1 MFINPI
7 GYFLTWYVYMHPLTL
22 DVYAWI
28 WKQRFVLDPCTDTLL
43 NVFLAIAVDNLT
55 NAQEM
60 TAAEEEEEV
69 GRKEVPV
76 SARNQSFFYFFKT

>member
-1 MFINPI
+1 
-7 GYFLTWYVYMHPLTL
+7 MHPLTL
-22 DVYAWI
+22 DIYAWI
-28 WKQRFVLDPCTDTLL
+28 WKQRFVVLNPCTDTLL

-76 SARNQSFFYFFKT
+76 SAENQSIFIYFNLGHKFY

>member
-1 MFINPI
+1 MIQN
-7 GYFLTWYVYMHPLTL
+7 GKSLTP
-22 DVYAWI
+22 
-28 WKQRFVLDPCTDTLL
+28 QDTLL

-76 SARNQSFFYFFKT
+76 CLGINFILKIIFVGLI

>member
-1 MFINPI
+1 
-7 GYFLTWYVYMHPLTL
+7 MHPLTL
-22 DVYAWI
+22 DIYAWI
-28 WKQRFVLDPCTDTLL
+28 WKQKFVVLNPWTDTLL

-76 SARNQSFFYFFKT
+76 SAGNQSIFIYFN